1 MSEAVER
8 FDGIL
13 RFAIERQISDVLLKS
28 GQRPLYRR
36 VGRLISKREEATLDD
51 AALGEIAARVLHAD
65 EAKAFNAGA
74 SIVTT
79 YGLIGVGRL
88 RVHVSRQRGGI
99 VLAVRVLPARPPVL
113 RDLRLPAPVAG
124 MCNVETGLVL
134 LVGGRG
140 QGRSTTSAAMIDAV
154 NTTATF
160 AKQIATIE
168 SPIEIFFDDKLAWI
182 CQRAIGRDCD
192 SAASGVKD
200 ALISDSDV
208 IVVDELNNAET
219 LFAVLDAAEAGKLV
233 IAGITALDIAQGF
246 RRLYAMVPPEALAM
260 TRSRIAAL
268 FVGALSQRLV
278 PAADGQRRLP
288 ACETLVAT
296 PQVYGLIR
304 EGHDPAVFY
313 EVMAAS
319 SQLGMHTIDQSLY
332 DMIQARAV
340 APEAAMAYAMRPA
353 ELSSIR
359 KGTRAESG
367 LF

>member
-51 AALGEIAARVLHAD
+51 AALGEIATRVLHAD
-65 EAKAFNAGA
+65 EAKSFNAGA

-99 VLAVRVLPARPPVL
+99 VLAIRVLPSRPPVL

-124 MCNVETGLVL
+124 MCGVETGLVL

-140 QGRSTTSAAMIDAV
+140 QGRSTSAAAMIDAI
-154 NTTATF
+154 NTTATV
-160 AKQIATIE
+160 AKQIATVE

-192 SAASGVKD
+192 STASGIKD
-200 ALISDSDV
+200 ALTSDSDV
-208 IVVDELNNAET
+208 IVVDELNDTQA
-219 LFAVLDAAEAGKLV
+219 LLAVLDAAEAGKLV
-233 IAGITALDIAQGF
+233 LAGVPAVDIAQAF
-246 RRLYAMVPPEALAM
+246 RRLYAMVPPDTLAM

-288 ACETLVAT
+288 ACELLVAT
-296 PQVYGLIR
+296 PQVYGMIR
-304 EGHDPAVFY
+304 EGHDPSAFY
-313 EVMAAS
+313 DVMAAS
-319 SQLGMHTIDQSLY
+319 TQLGMQTIDLSLY

-340 APEAAMAYAMRPA
+340 APEAAMTYAMRPA
-353 ELSSIR
+353 EIGAIR